1 MTSRNIRSGCRA
13 ITGMPIGVEFE
24 PHGIQ
29 YRECT
34 GKTQPQYPAEIP
46 HGSSSIAR
54 VTIGF
59 NIGARH
65 RPAHDPVDPTRIGQN
80 DGQKDD
86 HRNQHD
92 AERPMTAR
100 GIPHR
105 QTAAGMR

>member
-46 HGSSSIAR
+46 HGSSSIR
-54 VTIGF
+54 GVPTVTFGSK
-59 NIGARH
+59 NEGTPR
-65 RPAHDPVDPTRIGQN
+65 
-80 DGQKDD
+80 
-86 HRNQHD
+86 
-92 AERPMTAR
+92 
-100 GIPHR
+100 
-105 QTAAGMR
+105 